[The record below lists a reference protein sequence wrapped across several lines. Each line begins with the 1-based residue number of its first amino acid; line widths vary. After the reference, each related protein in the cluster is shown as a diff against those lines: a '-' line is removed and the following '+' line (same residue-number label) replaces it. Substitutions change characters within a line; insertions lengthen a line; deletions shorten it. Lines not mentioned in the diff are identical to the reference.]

1 MSLADY
7 NPTLEDDLSDLLS
20 GEFDETPIVEFHNNL
35 PAKRRPGR
43 PRRQQPVHHSLDP
56 ANPVLANLRDVLGD
70 SEPLPSA
77 NQWDPRLILDLAL
90 GIEDTRQ
97 VLERYG
103 LTDNDYIV
111 LCGSRVFRQELAVTI
126 RDVHENGLP
135 FRAKARVQAE
145 AYLEVINDLVYN
157 ETTPATTKLE
167 AIRSTVRWANL
178 EPKEDKSESGNTQ
191 AQINVS
197 INF

>member
-7 NPTLEDDLSDLLS
+7 NPKLEDDLSDLLS
-20 GEFDETPIVEFHNNL
+20 VEFDESPTVEFHDKL
-35 PAKRRPGR
+35 PAETPFKQALRGLGR
-43 PRRQQPVHHSLDP
+43 PRKQDL
-56 ANPVLANLRDVLGD
+56 
-70 SEPLPSA
+70 LPEQSSA

>member
-7 NPTLEDDLSDLLS
+7 NLKLEDDLSDLLS
-20 GEFDETPIVEFHNNL
+20 VEFDDSDGYPVVEFRDTP
-35 PAKRRPGR
+35 PAKRGR
-43 PRRQQPVHHSLDP
+43 
-56 ANPVLANLRDVLGD
+56 LRKQDL
-70 SEPLPSA
+70 LPEQSSA

-111 LCGSRVFRQELAVTI
+111 LCGSRLFRQELAVTI

-157 ETTPATTKLE
+157 ETTPATIKLE

-178 EPKEDKSESGNTQ
+178 EPKEDKTADAGGGQTVNV
-191 AQINVS
+191 QIN
-197 INF
+197 F

>member
-7 NPTLEDDLSDLLS
+7 NLKLEDDLSDLLS
-20 GEFDETPIVEFHNNL
+20 VEFDESPTVEFHSTL
-35 PAKRRPGR
+35 PAKRGR
-43 PRRQQPVHHSLDP
+43 PRRQDTHHSLTPDGCATAP
-56 ANPVLANLRDVLGD
+56 PT
-70 SEPLPSA
+70 SA

-90 GIEDTRQ
+90 GIEDTRDI
-97 VLERYG
+97 LTRYG

>member
-7 NPTLEDDLSDLLS
+7 NLKLEDDLSDLLS
-20 GEFDETPIVEFHNNL
+20 VEFDETPVVEFHSTL
-35 PAKRRPGR
+35 SAKRGR
-43 PRRQQPVHHSLDP
+43 PRKQDL
-56 ANPVLANLRDVLGD
+56 
-70 SEPLPSA
+70 LPEQSSA

-90 GIEDTRQ
+90 GIEDTRDI
-97 VLERYG
+97 LTRYG
-103 LTDNDYIV
+103 LTDNDYIA
-111 LCGSRVFRQELAVTI
+111 LCGSRTFRQELAVTI
-126 RDVHENGLP
+126 RDIHENGLP
-135 FRAKARVQAE
+135 FRAKARIQAE

>member
-7 NPTLEDDLSDLLS
+7 NPKLEDDLSDLLS
-20 GEFDETPIVEFHNNL
+20 VEYDESPTVDYDTNRDLTLTGSVSN
-35 PAKRRPGR
+35 RS
-43 PRRQQPVHHSLDP
+43 HHRKEQ
-56 ANPVLANLRDVLGD
+56 A
-70 SEPLPSA
+70 SA

-90 GIEDTRQ
+90 GIEDTRDI
-97 VLERYG
+97 LTRYG

>member
-7 NPTLEDDLSDLLS
+7 NPKLEDDLSDLLS
-20 GEFDETPIVEFHNNL
+20 VEFRDTP
-35 PAKRRPGR
+35 PAKRGR
-43 PRRQQPVHHSLDP
+43 PRKQDP
-56 ANPVLANLRDVLGD
+56 HPEQ
-70 SEPLPSA
+70 SSA

-90 GIEDTRQ
+90 GIDDTRQ

-111 LCGSRVFRQELAVTI
+111 LCGSREFRQELAVTI

-178 EPKEDKSESGNTQ
+178 EPKEDKTDSGNTQ